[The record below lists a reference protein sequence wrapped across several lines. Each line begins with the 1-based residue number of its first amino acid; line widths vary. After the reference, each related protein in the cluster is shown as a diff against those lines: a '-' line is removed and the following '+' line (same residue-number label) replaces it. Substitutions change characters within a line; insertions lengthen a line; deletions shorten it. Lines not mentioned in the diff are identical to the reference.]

1 MKLFINAG
9 VLSDLSPTIY
19 YPKKLVLASILKLPL
34 SNKIGP
40 RFVKTGAEW
49 ALWPDWRAWCR
60 RYLITRTRY
69 IDGICLSASM
79 VLLSRC
85 SSVSNIV

>member
-9 VLSDLSPTIY
+9 VLSDLGSTVY
-19 YPKKLVLASILKLPL
+19 YPKKLVLGSILKPPL

-49 ALWPDWRAWCR
+49 ALWPDWRA
-60 RYLITRTRY
+60 
-69 IDGICLSASM
+69 
-79 VLLSRC
+79 
-85 SSVSNIV
+85 